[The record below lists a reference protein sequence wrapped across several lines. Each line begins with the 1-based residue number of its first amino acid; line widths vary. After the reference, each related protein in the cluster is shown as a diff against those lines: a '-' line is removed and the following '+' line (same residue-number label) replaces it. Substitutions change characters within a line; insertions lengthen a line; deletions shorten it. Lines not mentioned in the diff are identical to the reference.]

1 MMADLKVIATI
12 FIGCWTFVMVCIV
25 LTMYS
30 TWQENIIKNGASG
43 NRGEL
48 GTTEPL
54 GLYYIFFKLIN
65 NLFVHF
71 FP

>member
-25 LTMYS
+25 LAMYS
-30 TWQENIIKNGASG
+30 TWEENIIKNGASG